1 MSAPSVVRDGYLAAL
16 LAGDGTRARHIVDAA
31 LGRGLSVADVYLDV
45 LTPAMV
51 EVGELWERGRL
62 SVGYEHF
69 ATAITHGVLGAL
81 APRMRRLPEGGRLA
95 VLACVPGEEHA
106 LGPLMT
112 GQFLEAAGWEVLQ
125 LGAGLPAPDLAALV
139 AAEQPDVV
147 GLSMASVS
155 RLPEAREALALL
167 EEVEPRPFIAL
178 GGRAW
183 DEVAAA
189 ELAGLGAD
197 ACVTDP
203 RDFVALVTERF
214 PPLPDEA

>member
-16 LAGDGTRARHIVDAA
+16 VAGDGTRARHIVDTA
-31 LGRGLSVADVYLDV
+31 LDRGLSVADVYVDV

-51 EVGELWERGRL
+51 GVGELWERGRL
-62 SVGYEHF
+62 SVAYEHF

-81 APRMRRLPEGGRLA
+81 APRMRRPPQGGRLA

-106 LGPLMT
+106 LGALMT
-112 GQFLEAAGWEVLQ
+112 GQFLEAIGWEVLQ
-125 LGAGLPAPDLAALV
+125 LGPGLPASELAALV
-139 AAEQPDVV
+139 AGEQPDVV

-155 RLPEAREALALL
+155 RLPEAREAVARLH
-167 EEVEPRPFIAL
+167 EVDPRPFVVL

-183 DEVAAA
+183 DEVGTD
-189 ELAGLGAD
+189 ELAGIGAD
-197 ACVTDP
+197 AWLTDP
-203 RDFVALVTERF
+203 RDLVALVAERF